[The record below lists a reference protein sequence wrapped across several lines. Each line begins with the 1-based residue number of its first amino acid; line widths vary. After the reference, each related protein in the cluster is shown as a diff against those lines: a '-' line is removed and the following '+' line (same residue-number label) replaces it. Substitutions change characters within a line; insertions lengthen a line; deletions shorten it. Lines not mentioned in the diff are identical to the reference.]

1 MCYSLIYSVDYGYQ
15 TVDKDGTV
23 VLGKCHGSQAFGW
36 NNFQLSSFFQ
46 VEFEGT
52 KAECI
57 RIHKARI
64 QREAEC
70 RGIRRPSRERVS
82 RSRR

>member
-1 MCYSLIYSVDYGYQ
+1 MCYSLIYSVADGYQ

-23 VLGKCHGSQAFGW
+23 VLGKHHGSQAFGW

-52 KAECI
+52 RSECI
-57 RIHKARI
+57 RVHKARI

-70 RGIRRPSRERVS
+70 RGMRRPSRELVF
-82 RSRR
+82 RSCR